1 MRDISL
7 FNNNRRAVCEVE
19 GNSGDYIVEIE
30 VDQKTGRL
38 HFDCDCPYAGN
49 HFCKHMIAA
58 AMELSDYL
66 RGHAEEED
74 DDVSLQNLQPGG
86 NWQNIFKRNAV
97 VNPRAGRRSALTT
110 AMSRWYY

>member
-1 MRDISL
+1 MPSLTPELLDNYPYYQQADTQTIQRGYTYHKIGRVRDISL

-58 AMELSDYL
+58 AMEL
-66 RGHAEEED
+66 A
-74 DDVSLQNLQPGG
+74 
-86 NWQNIFKRNAV
+86 
-97 VNPRAGRRSALTT
+97 TT
-110 AMSRWYY
+110 